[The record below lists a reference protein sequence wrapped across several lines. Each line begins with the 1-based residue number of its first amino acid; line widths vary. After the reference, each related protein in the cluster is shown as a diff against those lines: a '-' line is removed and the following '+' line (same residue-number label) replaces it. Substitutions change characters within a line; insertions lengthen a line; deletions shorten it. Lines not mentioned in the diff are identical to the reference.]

1 MAGSEYI
8 LNVTLT
14 RFPDGLDMR
23 CKKNQKKVKSY
34 KCLKIQ
40 TQIIGMVPQVEW
52 VWRQEPKFSFRTS

>member
-23 CKKNQKKVKSY
+23 CKKSQKKVKSY
-34 KCLKIQ
+34 RCLKI
-40 TQIIGMVPQVEW
+40 
-52 VWRQEPKFSFRTS
+52 